1 MLSDSIWILPALP
14 ALGALLNGLT
24 GKRRSEKGVAL
35 IAVGVMGL
43 ALMAALILLAEMI
56 ALPAEARCFTITLY
70 RWLSNGALQI
80 HIGFVL
86 DSLAMVMVFVIL
98 FVGFLIH
105 LYAADYMKGDPGYRR
120 FFFCLNLFV
129 FFMLVLVLADNLAL
143 TFVGW
148 EGVGLCSYLLIGFW
162 YEKTPAAD
170 AGRKAF
176 VVNRIG
182 DFGFILGALLAAV
195 TFGTLNY
202 SYIARIITT
211 GPAPAQGVMAAVA
224 LLLFVGAM
232 GKSAQF
238 PLHVW
243 LPDAMEGPTPVS
255 ALIHAATMVNA
266 GVYLMCRMAPL
277 LNAVSMV
284 LPVIATVGLITAL
297 YASFC
302 ALGQSD
308 IKRVL
313 AYSTVSQIGYMFV
326 AIGCGLYSAGMF
338 HLLTHGIFKGL
349 LFLAAGVVIHAL
361 HGEQRLEKM
370 GGLLR
375 DLPVVSVAFI
385 AGLLALSGIFP
396 LSGFFSKD
404 AILWA
409 GFEHYGK
416 VFWMVAFLGA
426 LITAVY
432 SGKLFSA
439 FFGKK
444 RFDGHLHRPSLVVVV
459 PLIILAVCALL
470 AAIPG
475 LPLFT
480 TNTYFARFL
489 GMTAMDATAGA
500 AGHSL
505 EVIITIV
512 QSLVIIGVLAFAI
525 RLFTRPQRPGDAAIL
540 ASGFGIDRSYN
551 LLFVRSLKAIAHVLT
566 AVIDLRIIDGAVNG
580 IASLSMTLGRLS
592 AGLQTGELRHYAV
605 SLITGAFALIAITV
619 LLVGGF

>member
-1 MLSDSIWILPALP
+1 MLSDSIWILPVLP

-24 GKRRSEKGVAL
+24 GKNRSEKGITA
-35 IAVGVMGL
+35 IAVGAMAL
-43 ALMAALILLAEMI
+43 ALAAALFFATEMFMQ
-56 ALPAEARCFTITLY
+56 PAGTHYPTAILY
-70 RWLSNGALQI
+70 RWLSVGDLQI
-80 HIGFVL
+80 SVGLAL
-86 DSLAMVMVFVIL
+86 DRLSLVMVLVVL

-105 LYAADYMKGDPGYRR
+105 LYSAGYMKGDPGYRR

-162 YEKTPAAD
+162 YEKTSAAN

-182 DFGFILGALLAAV
+182 DFGFILGTLLAAS

-202 SYIARIITT
+202 SDIGRLIAT
-211 GPAPAQGVMAAVA
+211 GPAVQQGVLAAIA

-266 GVYLMCRMAPL
+266 GVYLMCRIAPL
-277 LNAVSMV
+277 LNAAPVV

-297 YASFC
+297 YASFS

-338 HLLTHGIFKGL
+338 HLMTHGIFKGL
-349 LFLAAGVVIHAL
+349 LFLSAGAVIHAL
-361 HGEQRLEKM
+361 NGEQRLQNM
-370 GGLLR
+370 GGLVH
-375 DLPVVSVAFI
+375 DLPSVSVCFMT
-385 AGLLALSGIFP
+385 GLLALAGIFP

-416 VFWMVAFLGA
+416 IFWMVAFGGA
-426 LITAVY
+426 LMTAVY
-432 SGKLFSA
+432 SGKLFSV
-439 FFGKK
+439 FLGGK
-444 RFDGHLHRPSLVVVV
+444 RFDGHLHHPGPVMLV
-459 PLIILAVCALL
+459 PLIILAVCAVL
-470 AAIPG
+470 AGIPG
-475 LPLFT
+475 LPLFSAD
-480 TNTYFARFL
+480 TYFARFL
-489 GMTAMDATAGA
+489 GIGAATPSGETAG
-500 AGHSL
+500 HL
-505 EVIITIV
+505 TEMILTVV
-512 QSLVIIGVLAFAI
+512 QTLLIIGFLVLAV
-525 RLFTRPQRPGDAAIL
+525 RRFTKMERFGELPVL
-540 ASGFGIDRSYN
+540 ESGFGIDRFYE
-551 LLFVRSLKAIAHVLT
+551 LIFVRIIKGAARLLATVVDRL
-566 AVIDLRIIDGAVNG
+566 IIDGAVNG
-580 IASLSMTLGRLS
+580 LALASMTLGKISCRI
-592 AGLQTGELRHYAV
+592 QTGELRHYAV
-605 SLITGAFALIAITV
+605 SLITGAFALLAVAVFLI
-619 LLVGGF
+619 GGF